1 MSKYKYRV
9 SMSYLDVASSTETS
23 IRVECIRTIIIDR
36 DYDNTN
42 MPILMMTLKLDKNL
56 VDDIIL
62 NAKNNVFNIFMYK
75 FSETGDKYAEKVF
88 QGQFVYFLNED
99 LNYNKDLDYNNE
111 EAAANQGMIRK
122 DKYRDITVG
131 LMMKKNLD
139 DNKKVVNDIYKNT
152 SMINIVSAVTSELNI
167 LIEPFTYDNII
178 SELVVPPLDTISQA
192 LKKLN
197 EISVFYDTKYR
208 YFLDFDTAYLL
219 SSAGNPIPKRG
230 EQYNSIYIDIRNIT
244 TNNAFEEGMC
254 VEDGHYLI
262 PISTLDS
269 KYTANNVTDK
279 EFNNLKAILDA
290 SKDQVEKHKNS
301 LMGTVN
307 SLKNAAKKINNAV
320 NGLQSKLSNI
330 GNDLNTMKSEIIEDA
345 ESALETS
352 ISIYDVTVKI
362 DKIFSDP
369 GISVDVKNETLKD
382 MYEAYSRI
390 EQTIESIQHIPS
402 EYDSIRD
409 KVFNNF
415 VNASDFGNYINGVE
429 PINMTDNTTALKKL
443 YTSVKDESN
452 KNISVVEEI
461 LAPAANRYT
470 TMVDD
475 IDTIIKCIRDLPDSI
490 ESADSGGSGGEG
502 ETTTSIDVSA
512 AKKYIVELE
521 ALKPSVSECAER
533 MSKNTDNIRA
543 IPKDCAKTAENANF
557 GIDELIATH
566 NTLKDEFKGT
576 SIANSS
582 SLIVSSATKEIKKKK
597 EENAKLV
604 VTGFRDFGKQ
614 SIDKFTNLGKSI
626 VTDITSVVENAKDI
640 SSILS
645 SGIPEVDLDIN
656 VNKSDFSKEKFKFIR
671 LPNDNA
677 NLLKQM
683 KYDLELSAYRLVINK
698 NDLDSLV
705 TTPNKEY
712 YIKNYDT
719 HSDKDGK
726 FLLARKKE
734 IFIREDDTFT
744 LNTILELKKI
754 PENN

>member
-9 SMSYLDVASSTETS
+9 SMSYLDVASSTETT
-23 IRVECIRTIIIDR
+23 IRVECIRSIIIDR

-42 MPILMMTLKLDKNL
+42 MPILMMNLRLDKNL

-62 NAKNNVFNIFMYK
+62 NAKDNLFNIFMYK
-75 FSETGDKYAEKVF
+75 FAKSGDEYAERVF

-99 LNYNKDLDYNNE
+99 LNYNKDLDYSDE
-111 EAAANQGMIRK
+111 ETTANQGVIKK
-122 DKYRDITVG
+122 DQYRDITIG

-152 SMINIVSAVTSELNI
+152 SMINIVSAVTSELVI
-167 LIEPFTYDNII
+167 LIEPFTYDKII
-178 SELVVPPLDTISQA
+178 PELVVPPMDTIAQA

-219 SSAGNPIPKRG
+219 SSAGNPVPKLG
-230 EQYNSIYIDIRNIT
+230 EKYNSIHIDIRNVT
-244 TNNAFEEGMC
+244 ANNAFEEGMTA
-254 VEDGHYLI
+254 EDGYYSI

-290 SKDQVEKHKNS
+290 SKEQTEKHKNS
-301 LMGTVN
+301 LMGTIN

-320 NGLQSKLSNI
+320 SSLQSKLSNV
-330 GNDLNTMKSEIIEDA
+330 GNDLNRMKSEVVEDA
-345 ESALETS
+345 ETALTTS
-352 ISIYDVTVKI
+352 VSIYDVTVKI
-362 DKIFSDP
+362 DEIFSNP
-369 GISVDVKNETLKD
+369 GIAVDIKNETLKD
-382 MYEAYSRI
+382 MYDAYNRI
-390 EQTIESIQHIPS
+390 ERTVESIQRIPT

-409 KVFNNF
+409 NVFNNF
-415 VNASDFGNYINGVE
+415 VNAADFGNYINGVE

-452 KNISVVEEI
+452 KNIADVEDI
-461 LAPAANRYT
+461 LAPAADRYT
-470 TMVDD
+470 NMVDD
-475 IDTIIKCIRDLPDSI
+475 INTIIKCIKELPDTI
-490 ESADSGGSGGEG
+490 ESSESSGGEDG
-502 ETTTSIDVSA
+502 EQTTTSIDVSA
-512 AKKYIVELE
+512 AKEYIAELE
-521 ALKPSVSECAER
+521 ALKPSVSECAAR
-533 MSKNTDNIRA
+533 MTKNTDTIRA
-543 IPKDCAKTAENANF
+543 IPKDCSKTAEDANI
-557 GIDELIATH
+557 GIDELIATP

-576 SIANSS
+576 SVVSTSGMAANS
-582 SLIVSSATKEIKKKK
+582 VTEEIKKTK

-614 SIDKFTNLGKSI
+614 TVENFTNLGKSI
-626 VTDITSVVENAKDI
+626 MTDITSIVENAKDI

-656 VNKSDFSKEKFKFIR
+656 VNKSDFSKDKFKFIR

-712 YIKNYDT
+712 CVKNYDT

-734 IFIREDDTFT
+734 IFIRDDDTFT

-754 PENN
+754 PESD